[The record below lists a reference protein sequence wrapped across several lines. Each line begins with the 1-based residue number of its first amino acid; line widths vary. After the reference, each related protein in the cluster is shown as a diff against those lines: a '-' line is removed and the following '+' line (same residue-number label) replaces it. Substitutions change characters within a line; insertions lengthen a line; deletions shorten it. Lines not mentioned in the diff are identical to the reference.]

1 MVSGMLAQPPSATE
15 LLHVWEAGQALSSV
29 QRALA
34 LLMMALPNMSHQAA
48 AEMSIGRR
56 DAQLLSLREQ
66 LFGPDIVALARC
78 PGCQERFELSLNAED
93 IRVEQPRDGL
103 FDVHMD
109 GYAVRARA
117 ANSLDVMDAESVSD
131 ATVQERVMIA
141 GCTIEARHGDRVVP
155 AHELPDAVVEAIAER
170 MSEADPQADV
180 NVALQCPVC
189 GHEWNAM
196 FDVTAFLW
204 REIDVW
210 AKRLL
215 DEVHALA
222 YAYGWSEADILA
234 MSAPRRRRYL
244 SMIEQSR

>member
-1 MVSGMLAQPPSATE
+1 MVSGRLAQPPSASD
-15 LLHVWEAGQALSSV
+15 LLDVWEAGQALSPV

-34 LLMMALPNMSHQAA
+34 LVMMALPDMSPQAA

-66 LFGPDIVALARC
+66 LFGPGIVALARC
-78 PGCQERFELSLNAED
+78 PGCGERFELSLTVAD
-93 IRVEQPRDGL
+93 VRVEQPRDGL
-103 FDVHMD
+103 FDIQRD

-117 ANSLDVMDAESVSD
+117 ANSLDVMDAHSVRD
-131 ATVQERVMIA
+131 ATVLARVVIA

-155 AHELPDAVVEAIAER
+155 AHELPDGVVEAVAER

-189 GHEWNAM
+189 GHEWQAM
-196 FDVTAFLW
+196 FDVAAFLW

-210 AKRLL
+210 AKRSL

-234 MSAPRRRRYL
+234 MSAPRRRRYV
-244 SMIEQSR
+244 SMIEQAR